1 MAAAMQVTP
10 DAADIA
16 ACILLQRHFRG
27 NRCRGKVTRSELGVR
42 SLRTNA
48 GEAGGHGLRLV
59 QLLQLRRVASASP
72 STRSDQDIDVVG
84 RVFGDLES
92 AACNP
97 QLEQPFFA
105 SMDEGQRRELHR
117 HLQLAPLRQTE
128 YLFHQGDLSND
139 TFYYV
144 VSGTV
149 GVALVEDEASG
160 RHTIVKRLGAGATF
174 GENALATDVPAALRT
189 STIVGVEDCML
200 GTITRSAYLPTYSLP
215 TAVYLS
221 LLRARATTRPRRYW
235 VVACALMLPRA
246 LGWPSNRRGWGWG
259 RAGRVIMMIPP
270 MWRAWEQVPAHDR
283 GAGALRGECA
293 QDAPG

>member
-215 TAVYLS
+215 ISIPAARTRHNQAPP
-221 LLRARATTRPRRYW
+221 LLGGGVCSDASTCPGLAEQPSW
-235 VVACALMLPRA
+235 V
-246 LGWPSNRRGWGWG
+246 GG
-259 RAGRVIMMIPP
+259 
-270 MWRAWEQVPAHDR
+270 
-283 GAGALRGECA
+283 GAGGAGDHDDPSDVA
-293 QDAPG
+293 GHV